1 MGGATNTPQRKNTR
15 TLREEGPWRL
25 LSQQFSNAVERSRTS
40 TGVTPPE
47 PESGASANSATTAF
61 HKHLNNS
68 RGHPDRQYAVEMT
81 LMARGTGDRSED
93 DRAPSKVGPGVHR
106 P

>member
-1 MGGATNTPQRKNTR
+1 
-15 TLREEGPWRL
+15 
-25 LSQQFSNAVERSRTS
+25 
-40 TGVTPPE
+40 
-47 PESGASANSATTAF
+47 
-61 HKHLNNS
+61 
-68 RGHPDRQYAVEMT
+68 MT